1 MNVRMP
7 KMPILPLK
15 LVAMATSTSPETL
28 FSADLLASTEKIKN
42 KAGRKTPLQYNK
54 PGLTHT

>member
-1 MNVRMP
+1 MP